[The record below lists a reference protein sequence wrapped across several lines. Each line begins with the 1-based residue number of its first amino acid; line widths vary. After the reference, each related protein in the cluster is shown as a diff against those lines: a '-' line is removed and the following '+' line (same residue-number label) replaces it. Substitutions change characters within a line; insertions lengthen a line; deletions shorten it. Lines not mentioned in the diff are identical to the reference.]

1 MSKFNEGISTT
12 PPPEIIPDQSLWYK
26 GRDGKFY
33 ATEEGL
39 KRAQEEWLENITYDK
54 PPQDKIINNEK
65 PPSLINN
72 NKKKIQSPKILSP
85 NLLTEL
91 TRTPAD
97 ELRALSNFL
106 ASLPPPPT
114 SSPKQK

>member
-65 PPSLINN
+65 EKPPSLIN
-72 NKKKIQSPKILSP
+72 KKEIQPPKILTS
-85 NLLTEL
+85 NLLKEL
-91 TRTPAD
+91 TEIPAD
-97 ELRALSNFL
+97 QLRALSDL
-106 ASLPPPPT
+106 LRSLPPPPT
-114 SSPKQK
+114 SSIEQK